1 MSQIPM
7 PDRIGARSV
16 LFVMA
21 AAPEYGPALRKRIT
35 PLMCGV
41 GPVEAAVTTAAA
53 LAELAARGALPD
65 LVVSLGSAGSAVL
78 EQAAIYQVSHV
89 SYRDI
94 DASPLGFAPGTTP
107 FLDLPAT
114 VALTHR
120 IPGVP
125 EATLSTGADIVTGA
139 GYAGIDADM
148 VDMET
153 FAVMRA
159 ADRFALPLIGLRG
172 ISDGAQ
178 EVAGFENWTEY
189 LEVIDARLAETV
201 DALRARTA

>member
-1 MSQIPM
+1 MSPIPT
-7 PDRIGARSV
+7 PDRVGARNA

-21 AAPEYGPALRKRIT
+21 ADAEYGPELRKRIT

-41 GPVEAAVTTAAA
+41 GPVEAGVTTAAA
-53 LAELAARGALPD
+53 LAGLAARDALPD

-114 VALTHR
+114 VPLPHR
-120 IPGVP
+120 LPGLP
-125 EATLSTGADIVTGA
+125 ATTLSTGADIVTGE
-139 GYAGIDADM
+139 GYARIEADM

-178 EVAGFENWTEY
+178 EVSGFESWTEY
-189 LEVIDARLAETV
+189 LEVIDARLAEVV
-201 DALRARTA
+201 DRLPELDT

>member
-21 AAPEYGPALRKRIT
+21 ATPEYGPELRKRIT

-139 GYAGIDADM
+139 GYARIEADM

-178 EVAGFENWTEY
+178 EVSGFESWTEY
-189 LEVIDARLAETV
+189 LEVIDGRLAEVV
-201 DALRARTA
+201 DRLSAA